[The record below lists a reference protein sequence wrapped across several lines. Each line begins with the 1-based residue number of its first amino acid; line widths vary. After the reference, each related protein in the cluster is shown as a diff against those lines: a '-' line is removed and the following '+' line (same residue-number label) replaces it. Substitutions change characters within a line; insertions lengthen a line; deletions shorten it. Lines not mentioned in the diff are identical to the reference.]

1 MTIMDKQAT
10 FSSAQLLTTTAFST
24 NTYDLSVA
32 RDIGVGLDDLELFII
47 VPVALTGGTSVRFD
61 VVTSAN
67 ADLSSPTI
75 VLSSP
80 VIVAATLVAGYSLL
94 RIKWPVLSAIADMKR
109 YIGIQYTIVGTF
121 SAGSVTAGL
130 ILDREV
136 QVYYASGLNLG
147 GF

>member
-1 MTIMDKQAT
+1 MTIMDKQAL

-24 NTYDLSVA
+24 NTYDLQVA
-32 RDIGVGLDDLELFII
+32 RDIGPADLELFIM
-47 VPVALTGGTSVRFD
+47 VVTTLTGGTSIRFD

-80 VIVAATLVAGYSLL
+80 VIVAATLVAGYSPL
-94 RIKWPVLSAIADMKR
+94 RIEWPVLSATADMKR

-121 SAGSVTAGL
+121 GAGAVTAGL

-136 QVYYASGLNLG
+136 QVYYASGLNQG
-147 GF
+147 GY